1 MIRVSRGAEPRSL
14 QLERRRRL
22 SRAML
27 ERQAGKASKALDFT
41 GYGVVKEELAEAL
54 NRKCV
59 FCEMALRPQGSPVE
73 HFRPK
78 ALVANKG
85 EPPDV
90 NRYWWL
96 AWTWENLLFA
106 CDRCNNSPYKG
117 NQFPLAPGTMALPE
131 GSFNLATEQP
141 LLIDPAT
148 VDPRDHLRFKWSR
161 SEGRWV
167 PVPVNGSTLGK
178 KTIEILGLDQD
189 EKPTK
194 HILERVEPLM
204 EQIEEAIRGQ
214 EPAAIQRTWSRMLQ
228 SLFSR
233 GQPFHAVTWDALDD
247 RFPEPVRR
255 AWGLSLPRLG
265 SHQQPPPGLPVFE
278 DPPEFSHLSEVVQ
291 LRVRALGQNA
301 PWEEVKDIFSDV
313 LQMRSW
319 TDDELARLFERQPD
333 TIRHYRRRLTSPS
346 PP

>member
-14 QLERRRRL
+14 QAERGRRL

-27 ERQAGKASKALDFT
+27 DRQAGKASKELGFA

-54 NRKCV
+54 NLKCV
-59 FCEMALRPQGSPVE
+59 FCEMALRPEGSPVE

-85 EPPDV
+85 ESPDE

-117 NQFPLAPGTMALPE
+117 NQFPLVPGTVPLPE
-131 GSFNLATEQP
+131 GSSNLAMEQP
-141 LLIDPAT
+141 LLIDPCT
-148 VDPRDHLRFKWSR
+148 VDPRDHLRFRWSR

-167 PVPVNGSTLGK
+167 PVPVNGSELGR

-189 EKPTK
+189 ERPTE
-194 HILERVEPLM
+194 HIRERVEPLM
-204 EQIEEAIRGQ
+204 KLVEAAIRGQ
-214 EPAAIQRTWSRMLQ
+214 NPAVIRSTWKRVLQ

-233 GQPFHAVTWDALDD
+233 GQPFHAVTWDAIDA
-247 RFPEPVRR
+247 RYPQPVRTT
-255 AWGLSLPRLG
+255 WGIQLPRLG
-265 SHQQPPPGLPVFE
+265 FHQPPPPGLPIFD
-278 DPPEFSHLSEVVQ
+278 DPPEFSHLSEVLR

-301 PWEEVKDIFSDV
+301 SWGEVKDVFSDV
-313 LQMRSW
+313 LQLRSW

-333 TIRHYRRRLTSPS
+333 TIRNYRRRLVPAS